1 MDVQHKQIIIAKGL
15 LPKPKDK
22 GEKWSA
28 FDIAELYFVII
39 LVFGFVRTES
49 GASGHSV
56 ALSGGRR

>member
-1 MDVQHKQIIIAKGL
+1 MDVQHKQIIMAKS
-15 LPKPKDK
+15 PKIR

-28 FDIAELYFVII
+28 LYEPALRLTSLNSI

-56 ALSGGRR
+56 ALSGGGR